1 MRRPWGVVL
10 DAHSSLPSRKCH
22 TTLPRGVSPSRFTT
36 GVCVVAVL
44 GCLLVAG
51 APLVLGAPAAFRGSV
66 VVSGLLGTV
75 FASYNTYSI
84 RAYGQPRLA
93 AGVMT
98 AVFGG
103 WFVAAPLVYTVG
115 SVLTATVQT
124 GGALTAAF
132 GGYAAIEAVE
142 LLVRGTPMAENIP
155 RPDDD

>member
-1 MRRPWGVVL
+1 MT
-10 DAHSSLPSRKCH
+10 S
-22 TTLPRGVSPSRFTT
+22 SRFTT

-44 GCLLVAG
+44 GCLLVAS
-51 APLVLGAPAAFRGSV
+51 APLVLGASAAFRGSV
-66 VVSGLLGTV
+66 VASGLLGVV
-75 FASYNTYSI
+75 FAGYNAYSV

-98 AVFGG
+98 AIFGG

-115 SVLTATVQT
+115 SVLTAVVQT

-142 LLVRGTPMAENIP
+142 LLVRGTPMAENVP
-155 RPDDD
+155 RPDND

>member
-1 MRRPWGVVL
+1 V
-10 DAHSSLPSRKCH
+10 
-22 TTLPRGVSPSRFTT
+22 TPSRFTT
-36 GVCVVAVL
+36 GVCVIAIV
-44 GCLLVAG
+44 GCLLVAS

-66 VVSGLLGTV
+66 VASGLLGVV
-75 FASYNTYSI
+75 FAGYNAYSV

-98 AVFGG
+98 AIFGG

-115 SVLTATVQT
+115 SVLTAVVQT

-142 LLVRGTPMAENIP
+142 LLVRGTPMAENVP
-155 RPDDD
+155 RPDND